1 MSNTSTVTPYEEQ
14 AASNPSIMAGAA
26 AGIASGAVAGAVAL
40 AKWLAEET
48 EEDRNAVQTAATE
61 RRQWRLAQATA
72 RRSAPQVESVGLC
85 RKEPASL
92 LRSAAA
98 LGFQVR
104 PAPFGVP
111 CGSNL
116 TLLRNAAGERLA
128 LEQTEEGRVVLHA
141 VGGRAPI
148 EKLVQQHTFD
158 RVEEHLTRTGM
169 SVRTTRLP
177 NGELQLLATRA
188 AGGSTPIGTDGAAE
202 VRTQVRADGS
212 AWIDIEKV
220 RGPECQQLVAG
231 IADAIGGRVASCN
244 LKDAF
249 YQQPGE
255 PTRTKER
262 V

>member
-14 AASNPSIMAGAA
+14 SESSPSIMAGAA
-26 AGIASGAVAGAVAL
+26 AAGIAGAVVGAVAL
-40 AKWLAEET
+40 ANWLAEET
-48 EEDRNAVQTAATE
+48 QEDRAAVQRAETE
-61 RRQWRLAQATA
+61 STQWKLTQATV
-72 RRSAPQVESVGLC
+72 RRSAPQVQAVGLC
-85 RKEPASL
+85 QRDPDSL
-92 LRSAAA
+92 LRSAAKV
-98 LGFQVR
+98 GFYIR
-104 PAPFGVP
+104 PTPVGMP
-111 CGSNL
+111 CESKL

-128 LEQTEEGRVVLHA
+128 LERTEEGRIVLHA
-141 VGGRAPI
+141 AAGRAPI

-158 RVEEHLTRTGM
+158 RVEEHLESRGM
-169 SVRTTRLP
+169 SVRTTRLT
-177 NGELQLLATRA
+177 NGEIQLLATRA
-188 AGGSTPIGTDGAAE
+188 AGGSTPSGTSGAAE
-202 VRTQVRADGS
+202 VRAQVRADGS

-244 LKDAF
+244 LKDAY